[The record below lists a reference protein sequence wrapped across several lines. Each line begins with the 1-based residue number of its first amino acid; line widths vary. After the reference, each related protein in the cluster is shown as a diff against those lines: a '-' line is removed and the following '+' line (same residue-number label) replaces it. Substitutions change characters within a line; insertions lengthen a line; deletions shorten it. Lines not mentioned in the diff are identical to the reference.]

1 MINAGEVFAGAA
13 AGGPVGPVFDVLRE
27 VVEKSFA
34 FNPTLESVKSTVD
47 SLALLIPQIDD
58 HNTRLGGNRAGE
70 VEKLKEKMEEGKRLI
85 EELLQVNE
93 WSCLKAHYTDQLVE
107 LDESLKRH
115 LGILQVQ
122 GVIDVKEAL
131 VVAKDTNKDVKETL
145 VVAKDTNKDV
155 KETLVVTKDASK
167 DVKEGLALTK
177 DISTD
182 VKGYRQWLERISV
195 TSEENI
201 NHLVRFEAALKAG
214 LSDIQKDLQKGQEQK
229 IDSMLREVTMYG
241 MENKVGSL
249 IEAAALGATI
259 EELDHAVWQE
269 NNKPIHLSVMSERI
283 RGIGERTRGIF
294 GLIER
299 KRAKNIE
306 MSYIPT
312 VELKYF
318 RVQLEEGVQLVRNCN
333 KVLEWTDDLKAEY
346 NKKFLHLEK
355 ILERLHNRLN
365 GIHPFK
371 WNTGKCG
378 SSCGTTSM
386 RESIIIED
394 RFCHSDH
401 A

>member
-58 HNTRLGGNRAGE
+58 HNTTLGGNRAGE
-70 VEKLKEKMEEGKRLI
+70 VEKLKEKMKEGKRLI
-85 EELLQVNE
+85 EELLEVNE

-115 LGILQVQ
+115 LEILQVQ

-131 VVAKDTNKDVKETL
+131 VVAKDTNKDVT
-145 VVAKDTNKDV
+145 
-155 KETLVVTKDASK
+155 ETLVVTKDTSK

-201 NHLVRFEAALKAG
+201 SHLVRFEAALKAG
-214 LSDIQKDLQKGQEQK
+214 LSDIQKDLQKGRK
-229 IDSMLREVTMYG
+229 IDNMLREVTLYG

-269 NNKPIHLSVMSERI
+269 NHKSIHCFPIIGEWT
-283 RGIGERTRGIF
+283 RGIRERTRGIL
-294 GLIER
+294 GLIET
-299 KRAKNIE
+299 KRAKNKE

-312 VELKYF
+312 EELKYF

-386 RESIIIED
+386 RESVIIED
-394 RFCHSDH
+394 RFCHSNH